1 MFYPNGYMNMDQ
13 SGEYTKHYYADAL
26 RIASK
31 IGSGFSQN
39 LCDEANQIGDD
50 IDPNYLED
58 RRDKQYDEM
67 MEELTELINGNQITD
82 INPIPYPEANLCNLS
97 GSGIETALFFYH
109 PDHLGSTGMVTN
121 NSSNI
126 TQGMLYAPF
135 GEIICDYNPTFHDSP
150 MPNYAFN
157 AKELDEENNMYYY
170 SARYYAP
177 PTFISRDPLFER
189 NPWMSPYAYCSNQPI
204 NKTDPSGMYE
214 KESQAQK
221 AQEKAV
227 KKIDKIYGSGA
238 GQERVGPVTYNSE
251 TKEYG
256 FTVYTHNK
264 ESEKEKGAIT
274 PVLSFVTNKKE
285 SRSAIDVAKYS
296 TLKGEAKY
304 AQGILM
310 NARNSSGL
318 ESLSYYL
325 KYLGTQTITEENF
338 MDAVKPAIEISGQVM
353 ANSLP
358 FSWVGNV
365 TSGFISGKD
374 IWGNEMNTLDWIS
387 LSIFP
392 ASKIP
397 GINNIFKYGGRD
409 AIPIMLD
416 MGNGAYKEFKK

>member
-1 MFYPNGYMNMDQ
+1 VSY
-13 SGEYTKHYYADAL
+13 
-26 RIASK
+26 RIDL
-31 IGSGFSQN
+31 Q
-39 LCDEANQIGDD
+39 CE
-50 IDPNYLED
+50 
-58 RRDKQYDEM
+58 EM
-67 MEELTELINGNQITD
+67 KEELTELVPNSED
-82 INPIPYPEANLCNLS
+82 IVDIVPNNYPDFCDI
-97 GSGIETALFFYH
+97 GGGGQETALFFYH
-109 PDHLGSTGMVTN
+109 PDHLGSTGMVTD

-126 TQGMLYAPF
+126 TQGFLYASF
-135 GEIICDYNPTFHDSP
+135 GEIITEFNPSWESGRIP
-150 MPNYAFN
+150 KYSFN

-338 MDAVKPAIEISGQVM
+338 MDAVKPAIEISGQAM

-374 IWGNEMNTLDWIS
+374 IWGNEMNALDWIGLS
-387 LSIFP
+387 LTPLSMTKQ
-392 ASKIP
+392 ASQLIKS
-397 GINNIFKYGGRD
+397 D
-409 AIPIMLD
+409 AIRTAIP
-416 MGNGAYKEFKK
+416 MGVDAGNSIYKKSKK